1 MTANTNIEKLTA
13 NTANTAAAR
22 AAARA
27 IERAAEVL
35 RIKRVFD
42 ESAETVG
49 AAFEVLSAYP
59 ALSAARDHLANAGSL
74 YLIGSETL
82 AGVKDISKCSEHVV
96 CEVLAEVEIYRA
108 AIAAA
113 DAVEAEEIRAEDVPS
128 EFFRVLEKIDFVTPD
143 DENPERCLSD
153 AAQARQWLYEGH
165 LMGYGC
171 AFDRDGE
178 AVASYVQLPGG
189 VRFERC
195 FGPYVVTYHGDAAR
209 VEHGFVGQIAG
220 EFLDSIEELE
230 TL

>member
-1 MTANTNIEKLTA
+1 MTAANTNIEKITA

-22 AAARA
+22 AAA
-27 IERAAEVL
+27 RAAEVL

-42 ESAETVG
+42 ESAETI
-49 AAFEVLSAYP
+49 APAFEAFAAYP

-74 YLIGSETL
+74 YLIGSEML
-82 AGVKDISKCSEHVV
+82 AGVKDISKCSEHEV
-96 CEVLAEVEIYRA
+96 CRELAEVELYRA

-113 DAVEAEEIRAEDVPS
+113 DAVEAEEIRAEDVPE
-128 EFFRVLEKIDFVTPD
+128 EFFPVLEKIGFVTYD
-143 DENPERCLSD
+143 DDGNPEGGLSD
-153 AAQARQWLYEGH
+153 AAQARQWFYEGH
-165 LMGYGC
+165 LMGHGV

-230 TL
+230 TR